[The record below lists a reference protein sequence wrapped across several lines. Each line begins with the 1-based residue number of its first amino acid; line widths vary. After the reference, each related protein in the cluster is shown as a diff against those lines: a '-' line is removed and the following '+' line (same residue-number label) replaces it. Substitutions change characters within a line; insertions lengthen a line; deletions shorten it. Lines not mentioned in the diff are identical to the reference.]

1 MRIPRVRERVMILGR
16 DGIFLVVWVDR
27 VREVA
32 DLIPI
37 REALNLEEDVPFA
50 GIRLSGNNHQSFTA
64 D

>member
-1 MRIPRVRERVMILGR
+1 VKIPRVRERVMIVGR
-16 DGIFLVVWVDR
+16 DGIFLVVGVDR

-32 DLIPI
+32 DLIPV

-50 GIRLSGNNHQSFTA
+50 GIRPSGNNHRSSAA

>member
-1 MRIPRVRERVMILGR
+1 MILGR